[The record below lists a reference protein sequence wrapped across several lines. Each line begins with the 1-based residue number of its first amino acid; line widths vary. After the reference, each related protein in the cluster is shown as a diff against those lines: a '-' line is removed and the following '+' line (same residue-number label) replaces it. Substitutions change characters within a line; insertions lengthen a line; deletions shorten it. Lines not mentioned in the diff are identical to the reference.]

1 MTEPLDCVEFVE
13 LVTAY
18 LDGALAPEDRQRVLD
33 HLELCDGCSAYL
45 DQVRATVA
53 AVGTLPEGGGPTAG
67 GPAVDGPAEHE
78 LPDIGRERLLEAF
91 RRRL

>member
-18 LDGALAPEDRQRVLD
+18 LDGALSPDDQQRVLD

-53 AVGTLPEGGGPTAG
+53 AVGTLPAT
-67 GPAVDGPAEHE
+67 DGPAEAE
-78 LPDIGRERLLEAF
+78 LPDAGREQLLEAF